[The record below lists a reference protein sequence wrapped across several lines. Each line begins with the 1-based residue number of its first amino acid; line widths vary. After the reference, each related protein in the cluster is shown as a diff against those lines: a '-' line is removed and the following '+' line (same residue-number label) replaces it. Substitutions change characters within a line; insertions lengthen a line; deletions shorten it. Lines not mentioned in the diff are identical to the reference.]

1 MGRSMPCVL
10 GPLAPFADGF
20 RRALADRGYACEP
33 VRKQMLLMAHVS
45 RWLAGHG
52 LGPAELTGTIVERSL
67 AARREAGYCDHV
79 SLRAMSPLLGYL
91 RDVRVAPSV
100 STMADSPEEALLE
113 R

>member
-52 LGPAELTGTIVERSL
+52 FGAGRANRHHSGAVPGCEARGGLLRSRVPAGDVT
-67 AARREAGYCDHV
+67 AAG
-79 SLRAMSPLLGYL
+79 LP
-91 RDVRVAPSV
+91 
-100 STMADSPEEALLE
+100 T
-113 R
+113 

>member
-1 MGRSMPCVL
+1 MPCVL

-33 VRKQMLLMAHVS
+33 VRKQTLLMAHVS

-67 AARREAGYCDHV
+67 AARRVTAITCPCGRCHRCWATYV
-79 SLRAMSPLLGYL
+79 TSG
-91 RDVRVAPSV
+91 
-100 STMADSPEEALLE
+100 
-113 R
+113 